1 MSTIRNAMQPGSGR
15 PGLSASES
23 DALPP
28 PKPSG
33 QPQASVLLVE
43 DDFLLRTVSV
53 GTLSDLGYQTVEVPD
68 AQQALSVLAANSEI
82 QILITDVNLP
92 GMDGKALAVEAKR
105 LRPGIRVLFVTG
117 YGPKVVKDV
126 DFSDGSI
133 GYLSKP
139 YQHKDL
145 DRALKR
151 LLI

>member
-1 MSTIRNAMQPGSGR
+1 MTSSIYSADQPEAGPLGLRPGSD
-15 PGLSASES
+15 P
-23 DALPP
+23 LPTR
-28 PKPSG
+28 KPNA

-43 DDFLLRTVSV
+43 DDFLLRSVSV
-53 GTLSDLGYQTVEVPD
+53 GTLNDLGYQAFEVAD
-68 AQQALSVLAANSEI
+68 AQQALSLLAAHSEI
-82 QILITDVNLP
+82 KVLMTDVNLP
-92 GMDGKALAVEAKR
+92 GMDGKALATEAKR
-105 LRPGIRVLFVTG
+105 IRPELRVLFVTG

-145 DRALKR
+145 ERALKR